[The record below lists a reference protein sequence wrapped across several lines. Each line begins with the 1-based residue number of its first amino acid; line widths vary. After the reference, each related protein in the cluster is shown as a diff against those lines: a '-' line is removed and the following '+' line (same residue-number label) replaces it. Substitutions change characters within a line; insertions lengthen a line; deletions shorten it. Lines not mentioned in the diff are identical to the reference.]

1 MSLPVLKM
9 ENQDQKDRFDR
20 ELTFAVRTNDVIRI
34 DKYLANLNINELY
47 SRSFIDRLLK
57 KGFVTLDGKV
67 VKKSEQVHKDQLIHV
82 KIPPPTK
89 KDILPENIELSF
101 VYEDEHLAIID
112 KPAGMVVHPAPGHY
126 HGTLVNAIMY
136 HMKHLSSPDDPLRP
150 GIVHRL
156 DKDTSGLIIVAK
168 NDFVH
173 VKLKEL
179 FANHEIQKIYIA
191 FTMGNLT
198 SPEGTISTLY
208 GRNPLNSRKMAVLE
222 EGKLAVT
229 HYEVIETYPGLD
241 ITKIMLETGRTHQIR
256 VHFSHLIHPI
266 MGDTLYSSKKQMI
279 NLVPERAKKIVR
291 HLFTNTLRRQ
301 ALHAH
306 QLEFVH
312 PITHKTIFVTSPLPQ
327 DMDNVLKII
336 RKSFYGSVI

>member
-1 MSLPVLKM
+1 MNLPVLKM
-9 ENQDQKDRFDR
+9 ENLDQKDRFVR
-20 ELTFAVRTNDVIRI
+20 ELTFAVRTKESIRI
-34 DKYLANLNINELY
+34 DKYIANLNINELY
-47 SRSFIDRLLK
+47 SRSFVDRLLK
-57 KGFVTLDGKV
+57 KGFVTLDEKA
-67 VKKSEQVHKDQLIHV
+67 VKKSEHVHKNQIIHI

-89 KDILPENIELSF
+89 KDILPEDIKLSF

-136 HMKHLSSPDDPLRP
+136 HLKQLSSLDDPLRP

-173 VKLKEL
+173 TKLKEL
-179 FANHEIQKIYIA
+179 FINHQIQKIYIA
-191 FTMGNLT
+191 YTMGNL
-198 SPEGTISTLY
+198 SASEGTIRTLY
-208 GRNPLNSRKMAVLE
+208 GRNPANTRKMAVLD

-241 ITKIMLETGRTHQIR
+241 ITKIFLETGRTHQIR
-256 VHFSHLIHPI
+256 VHFSHLMHPV
-266 MGDTLYSSKKQMI
+266 MGDTMYSTKKQMI
-279 NLVPERAKKIVR
+279 NLVPERSKKIMR
-291 HLFTNTLRRQ
+291 HLLSNTLRRQ

-306 QLEFVH
+306 QLEFIH
-312 PITHKTIFVTSPLPQ
+312 PITKKMIFVTSPIPQ
-327 DMDNVLKII
+327 DMDNVLRIM
-336 RKSFYGSVI
+336 RKSFYCSVI